1 MSSFGAMW
9 APVLFGLA
17 LFLGSALLFVV
28 QPMLGRTLLPH
39 LRGNPVAWNA
49 CLVFFQAT
57 LLAGYL
63 YANLVHRFRGVR
75 WQPWLYLLLLGG
87 AVTLC
92 YCGIFGERL
101 LTELAPRLTSLE
113 SWPVLTTLCLL
124 IVVIGVP
131 FLAMAALSPLL
142 QRWFAHLEHP
152 KASDPYFL
160 LVASNLG
167 GLTALVIYPL
177 LIEPYAP
184 LYAQWMS
191 WQLAVTALGV
201 VVFLAALVVWQSPRN
216 PELEPAEKPSDPNAP
231 VVPRLIGR
239 GPATWPRCFYWLFA
253 SALPVG
259 LLMGVTDYLTLDVA
273 PAPILWTLPL
283 ALYLIAFSQS
293 FGRFSPLELGTRGAQ
308 IGLHLLLGVA
318 SAIVVFILVAVLLAP
333 APRDGSEA
341 VVAASCL
348 FFAMLWLVPF
358 SWLPVLQP
366 ISALIVVFAQASLNR
381 QTVVATPVVLMYLT
395 CYYLSVRLCLGM
407 LASDRPAAPAL
418 TSYFTWIGLGGL
430 CGGLFQVLLAPL
442 LFQRS
447 YLEFSLLAAL
457 AAIVRPAY
465 TTNGLTDWLL
475 CLIVLPKKDPADE
488 RVPILRGRVAL
499 VFDIVVGLLAAG
511 MIGAA
516 LFFLREQ
523 AWGSTRLDLAFIGVL
538 IFAAVLWLRPL
549 RFGLALAAVVA
560 LSFIGSNTRDKVV
573 VQQRTPFGILRVTE
587 LTQEIPERPN
597 DPAGLIPRRFTQRTL
612 LHANINHGFC
622 ITEPPELLR
631 YPTAY
636 YHRKGPVGQV
646 MRTLEWFPEPANNLR
661 QNGARFWLQK
671 NRDNAKD
678 DARIIASLVG
688 MAATPA
694 SPVGVLPVAWSEPP
708 YACVGLGVGSLLT
721 YAHPFQPVDV
731 YELDPAVIALSTD
744 KAPGQAKPVFHYFQ
758 SALERGVHARI
769 IPGDA
774 RRNLARPGHDGYY
787 HAIFVDA
794 FSSDAVPVPDAVPVH
809 LLTQEA
815 IEIYFQKLAPN
826 GVVCFHTSNRYV
838 DLPGVLDNI
847 ARKANL
853 SGMHLRTDLQDMRN
867 RNDPFRD
874 EDVGFLQSNWFV
886 LARNPEALRRWTANE
901 AFNRPPAGNHPF
913 NPRLAWTDQDASVL
927 AAVPNTQRWPNL
939 IYALLIMMLFFG
951 IFLGMI
957 EIAYAMR
964 LPTKPKHP

>member
-39 LRGNPVAWNA
+39 LGGNPVAWNA

-87 AVTLC
+87 AITLC
-92 YCGIFGERL
+92 YYGVFGERL

-124 IVVIGVP
+124 IVVIGAP
-131 FLAMAALSPLL
+131 FLAVAALGPLL

-177 LIEPYAP
+177 MIEPFAP

-201 VVFLAALVVWQSPRN
+201 LVFLAALVVWQSPRN
-216 PELEPAEKPSDPNAP
+216 PELEPAEKASDPSAP

-239 GPATWPRCFYWLFA
+239 GPATWPRCFFWLFA

-293 FGRFSPLELGTRGAQ
+293 FARFSPLELAGRGAR

-318 SAIVVFILVAVLLAP
+318 SAIVVVILVAVLLAP
-333 APRDGSEA
+333 ARRDGNEA

-348 FFAMLWLVPF
+348 FFAVLWLAPF

-366 ISALIVVFAQASLNR
+366 ISALIVIFAQASLSR
-381 QTVVATPVVLMYLT
+381 LTVVETPVVLMYLS

-407 LASDRPAAPAL
+407 LADDRPAAPAL

-430 CGGLFQVLLAPL
+430 CGGLFQILLAPL
-442 LFQRS
+442 LFQRA
-447 YLEFSLLAAL
+447 YLEFSLCAAL

-465 TTNGLTDWLL
+465 AANGLTDWLL

-488 RVPILRGRVAL
+488 RVPILRSRVAL
-499 VFDIVVGLLAAG
+499 LFDIVFGVLSAGVVGAV
-511 MIGAA
+511 
-516 LFFLREQ
+516 LFFFRET
-523 AWGSTRLDLAFIGVL
+523 AWRASLLDLAFIGVL
-538 IFAAVLWLRPL
+538 VFAALLWLRPL
-549 RFGLALAAVVA
+549 RFGLALAAVVF
-560 LSFIGSNTRDKVV
+560 LSFIGSTTREKVL

-587 LTQEIPERPN
+587 STQQIRVRQN
-597 DPAGLIPRRFTQRTL
+597 DPAAVNPQRFTQRTL
-612 LHANINHGFC
+612 LHGNINHGSC
-622 ITEPPELLR
+622 IIDPPELLR

-636 YHRKGPVGQV
+636 YHRRGPVGQV
-646 MRTLEWFPEPANNLR
+646 MRNLEWFPEPADNLR
-661 QNGARFWLQK
+661 QNGPGFWFEK
-671 NRDNAKD
+671 NRDNARD
-678 DARIIASLVG
+678 DARIVASLVG

-694 SPVGVLPVAWSEPP
+694 SPMGALGAAWSEPP

-731 YELDPAVIALSTD
+731 YELDPAVIALSDT
-744 KAPGQAKPVFHYFQ
+744 PGQTRPAFHYFQ
-758 SALERGVHARI
+758 SALQRGVHARI

-774 RRNLARPGHDGYY
+774 RRNLSRPGHDGYY

-794 FSSDAVPVPDAVPVH
+794 FSSDAVPTH
-809 LLTQEA
+809 LLTEEA

-826 GVVCFHTSNRYV
+826 GVVCVHTSNRYV
-838 DLPGVLDNI
+838 DLASVLDSN
-847 ARKANL
+847 ARRINL
-853 SGMHLRTDLQDMRN
+853 SGLHLSSEFRD
-867 RNDPFRD
+867 RNDQLRD
-874 EDVGFLQSNWFV
+874 EDVGFMRSTWFV
-886 LARNPEALRRWTANE
+886 LARNPEALRRWTAAE
-901 AFNRPPAGNHPF
+901 AFNRPPIPPRF
-913 NPRLAWTDQDASVL
+913 NDARLAWTDQDTSVL
-927 AAVPNTQRWPNL
+927 RAIPDDRQWPGL
-939 IYALLIMMLFFG
+939 INALLVLMLFLG
-951 IFLGMI
+951 ILLGMI

-964 LPTKPKHP
+964 LPGKPAAARK